1 MFLNRILRALQ
12 LEDAVYEELA
22 SDPAPLAQ
30 SILLVALSSLSVG
43 VGGSGGHSENILP
56 GTITFL
62 IAWTLS
68 VIIIYIIGMKVFPG
82 QARHKSILPLLRTTG
97 FASSPGLV
105 RLLGFP
111 PATSAI
117 VAVGASLWMFGAM
130 VIAVRH
136 TFQYQSIQQSLRVC
150 VFGWIV
156 YLVIIILR

>member
-68 VIIIYIIGMKVFPG
+68 VIIIYIIG
-82 QARHKSILPLLRTTG
+82 I
-97 FASSPGLV
+97 SS
-105 RLLGFP
+105 
-111 PATSAI
+111 
-117 VAVGASLWMFGAM
+117 SLF
-130 VIAVRH
+130 
-136 TFQYQSIQQSLRVC
+136 Y
-150 VFGWIV
+150 
-156 YLVIIILR
+156 VIIFWIFSFFFFRLCFLLVFVFLH